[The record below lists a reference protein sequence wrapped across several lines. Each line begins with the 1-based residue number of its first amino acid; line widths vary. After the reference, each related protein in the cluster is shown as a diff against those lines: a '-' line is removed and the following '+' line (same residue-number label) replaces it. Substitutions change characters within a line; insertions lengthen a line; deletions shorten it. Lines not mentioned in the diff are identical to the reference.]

1 MLQERQATALL
12 ALCSI
17 FSGLSTHGQE
27 DLARGN
33 AVGRVDLEEEHAR
46 LGYISHPA
54 VIDSCMHLG
63 LFVGSPD
70 GHTRV
75 PGKPIQLF
83 FVVCKCS
90 NLGVQPLAFK
100 VIAQSL

>member
-1 MLQERQATALL
+1 MVVLQERQVTAML
-12 ALCSI
+12 SI
-17 FSGLSTHGQE
+17 HSILYGLSTHIGE
-27 DLARGN
+27 DVARGN

-75 PGKPIQLF
+75 PGKSFQKNF
-83 FVVCKCS
+83 RV
-90 NLGVQPLAFK
+90 
-100 VIAQSL
+100 